1 MRRPSK
7 LERAL
12 THAVLI
18 ALCLLTL
25 YPVIWVVDL
34 AFRPGASLQPGLLP
48 SPGEWSLQNIRA
60 VMSTVDA
67 AGNGLF
73 WRQLANSVGVAL
85 LTTVLALSVSC
96 TAAYALSRYNF
107 PGRERGLRFF
117 FITQMFPGVVS
128 AVPLYIL
135 LDRVGLIDNLFGL
148 VLVYGTTAVPFSVFM
163 LKGFFDQI
171 PIDLEEAARVDGA
184 SPQSVFFRIVLPLA
198 KPGLA
203 VTALFS
209 FLTAW
214 NEFVLAATFLNT
226 EVQYTLP
233 VVLQQHI
240 GAYSARWDLFAAG
253 ALLVSIP
260 VVALFYALQRHL
272 VGGLMQGG
280 VKG

>member
-1 MRRPSK
+1 MRRPSQ
-7 LERAL
+7 LERVL

-67 AGNGLF
+67 AGNALF

-148 VLVYGTTAVPFSVFM
+148 VLVYGTTAVP
-163 LKGFFDQI
+163 
-171 PIDLEEAARVDGA
+171 
-184 SPQSVFFRIVLPLA
+184 
-198 KPGLA
+198 
-203 VTALFS
+203 
-209 FLTAW
+209 
-214 NEFVLAATFLNT
+214 
-226 EVQYTLP
+226 
-233 VVLQQHI
+233 
-240 GAYSARWDLFAAG
+240 
-253 ALLVSIP
+253 
-260 VVALFYALQRHL
+260 
-272 VGGLMQGG
+272 
-280 VKG
+280 